1 MAQPRNRVGGGS
13 LTREQFLLREMRI
26 VADLRTQGEPD
37 DEIIQRV
44 KRENLFQY
52 GTERMLTDRARACLQ
67 RLDALEN
74 ADASPESRE
83 AAARLTELI
92 AHGAPEAAGQA
103 NLYAMIRRYEL
114 MRAFIGI
121 EIADRLACLDYTF
134 TRVDMNAFFTRYQLE
149 NAEAATWSD
158 ATVYRI
164 KSTLAS
170 CLINVSMLDSTKGGH
185 LSPLMLD
192 FEVESAMKENGD
204 ADIAAALSGLGAM

>member
-1 MAQPRNRVGGGS
+1 M
-13 LTREQFLLREMRI
+13 
-26 VADLRTQGEPD
+26 
-37 DEIIQRV
+37 
-44 KRENLFQY
+44 
-52 GTERMLTDRARACLQ
+52 
-67 RLDALEN
+67 
-74 ADASPESRE
+74 
-83 AAARLTELI
+83 
-92 AHGAPEAAGQA
+92 
-103 NLYAMIRRYEL
+103 
-114 MRAFIGI
+114 
-121 EIADRLACLDYTF
+121 F

-170 CLINVSMLDSTKGGH
+170 CLINVNMLDSTKGGH

>member
-1 MAQPRNRVGGGS
+1 
-13 LTREQFLLREMRI
+13 MRI

-37 DEIIQRV
+37 DVIIQRV

-52 GTERMLTDRARACLQ
+52 GTERMLADRTRACLR

-74 ADASPESRE
+74 ADGSPESRE

-114 MRAFIGI
+114 MRAFIGA
-121 EIADRLACLDYTF
+121 EIADRLVCLDYTF

-170 CLINVSMLDSTKGGH
+170 CLINVNMLDSTKGGH

>member
-1 MAQPRNRVGGGS
+1 
-13 LTREQFLLREMRI
+13 
-26 VADLRTQGEPD
+26 
-37 DEIIQRV
+37 
-44 KRENLFQY
+44 
-52 GTERMLTDRARACLQ
+52 MLADRARACLQ

>member
-1 MAQPRNRVGGGS
+1 
-13 LTREQFLLREMRI
+13 MRI

-52 GTERMLTDRARACLQ
+52 GTERMLDDRARTCLQ

-74 ADASPESRE
+74 SDASPESRE

-114 MRAFIGI
+114 MRAFIGA

-204 ADIAAALSGLGAM
+204 ADIVAALSGLGAM

>member
-1 MAQPRNRVGGGS
+1 M
-13 LTREQFLLREMRI
+13 
-26 VADLRTQGEPD
+26 
-37 DEIIQRV
+37 
-44 KRENLFQY
+44 
-52 GTERMLTDRARACLQ
+52 
-67 RLDALEN
+67 
-74 ADASPESRE
+74 
-83 AAARLTELI
+83 I

-114 MRAFIGI
+114 MRAFIGT

-170 CLINVSMLDSTKGGH
+170 CLINVGMLDSTKGGH

-192 FEVESAMKENGD
+192 FDVESAMKENGD

>member
-1 MAQPRNRVGGGS
+1 
-13 LTREQFLLREMRI
+13 
-26 VADLRTQGEPD
+26 
-37 DEIIQRV
+37 
-44 KRENLFQY
+44 
-52 GTERMLTDRARACLQ
+52 
-67 RLDALEN
+67 
-74 ADASPESRE
+74 
-83 AAARLTELI
+83 
-92 AHGAPEAAGQA
+92 
-103 NLYAMIRRYEL
+103 

-170 CLINVSMLDSTKGGH
+170 CLINVGMLDSTKGGH

-192 FEVESAMKENGD
+192 FDVESAMKENGD

>member
-1 MAQPRNRVGGGS
+1 
-13 LTREQFLLREMRI
+13 MRI

-52 GTERMLTDRARACLQ
+52 GTERMLADRARACLQ

-74 ADASPESRE
+74 DDASLESRE

-149 NAEAATWSD
+149 NAEAAAWSD

-170 CLINVSMLDSTKGGH
+170 CLINVGMLDSTKAGH

-192 FEVESAMKENGD
+192 FDVESAMKENGD

>member
-1 MAQPRNRVGGGS
+1 
-13 LTREQFLLREMRI
+13 MRI

-52 GTERMLTDRARACLQ
+52 GTERMLADRARACLQ

-74 ADASPESRE
+74 AAPSPESRE

>member
-1 MAQPRNRVGGGS
+1 
-13 LTREQFLLREMRI
+13 MRI

-52 GTERMLTDRARACLQ
+52 GTERMLADRARACLQ

-74 ADASPESRE
+74 DDASFESCE

>member
-1 MAQPRNRVGGGS
+1 
-13 LTREQFLLREMRI
+13 MRI

-44 KRENLFQY
+44 KRENLFRY
-52 GTERMLTDRARACLQ
+52 GTERMLADRARACLQ

-114 MRAFIGI
+114 MCAFIGI

>member
-1 MAQPRNRVGGGS
+1 
-13 LTREQFLLREMRI
+13 MRI

-52 GTERMLTDRARACLQ
+52 GTERMLADRARVCLQ

-192 FEVESAMKENGD
+192 FDVESAMKENGD

>member
-1 MAQPRNRVGGGS
+1 
-13 LTREQFLLREMRI
+13 MRI

-37 DEIIQRV
+37 DVIIQRV

-52 GTERMLTDRARACLQ
+52 GTERMLADRTRACLQ

-74 ADASPESRE
+74 ADGSPESRE

-114 MRAFIGI
+114 MRAFIGA

-204 ADIAAALSGLGAM
+204 ADIVAALSGLGAM

>member
-1 MAQPRNRVGGGS
+1 
-13 LTREQFLLREMRI
+13 MRI

-52 GTERMLTDRARACLQ
+52 GTERMLADRARACLQ

-114 MRAFIGI
+114 MRAFVGI
-121 EIADRLACLDYTF
+121 EIADRLACLDYMF

-170 CLINVSMLDSTKGGH
+170 CLINVGMLDSTKGGH

-192 FEVESAMKENGD
+192 FDVESAMKENGD

>member
-1 MAQPRNRVGGGS
+1 
-13 LTREQFLLREMRI
+13 
-26 VADLRTQGEPD
+26 
-37 DEIIQRV
+37 
-44 KRENLFQY
+44 
-52 GTERMLTDRARACLQ
+52 MLADRARACLQ

-74 ADASPESRE
+74 ADGSPESRE

-103 NLYAMIRRYEL
+103 NLYAMIRRYGL
-114 MRAFIGI
+114 MRAFIGA

-170 CLINVSMLDSTKGGH
+170 CLINVNMLDSTKGGH